1 MPGNPL
7 SDPNWAPQLADTIDR
22 YVGMIRDKATNKVV
36 LVVRGLVFGL
46 VILFTLVA
54 TITLSVILGIKLL
67 QRIVNIGGLVDRDSS
82 VWVSYVVLGGLFVAI
97 AGVSDSMYV
106 LLSRAIAARLGTM
119 TRGLRAGRY
128 AAAAMYSGLGLLAA
142 TTNHPG
148 RSLR

>member
-82 VWVSYVVLGGLFVAI
+82 VWVSYVVLGGLFVL
-97 AGVSDSMYV
+97 V
-106 LLSRAIAARLGTM
+106 
-119 TRGLRAGRY
+119 GLF
-128 AAAAMYSGLGLLAA
+128 LF
-142 TTNHPG
+142 TK
-148 RSLR
+148 RSPEEAPE